1 MIMNIVVCAK
11 QVVDVGEIKINP
23 STNKPILEGIPKKI
37 SDIDKNAVEEAIRIK
52 EKLGGKITVMTVGPP
67 DAKEKIK
74 ELLAMGA
81 DEGVLIPRPAT
92 ADYHVVSKLLSK
104 GIEKL
109 GGVDL
114 VLCGEASIDM
124 FSGQV
129 GPRIA
134 GFLKWPQ
141 LTYSFKV
148 EPEAGK
154 VRAQRNMGDKM
165 VQTESSYPAVI
176 TVTKEIN
183 EPRLPSLMQILG
195 SASKPIHDWSLGDI
209 GMDGEGPKVVEKDLK
224 GIKMERKNVIF
235 KDDLDEAV
243 AQLAERLSKD
253 GLLG

>member
-1 MIMNIVVCAK
+1 MNIVVCAK

-23 STNKPILEGIPKKI
+23 STNKPVLEGIPKKI
-37 SDIDKNAVEEAIRIK
+37 SDIDKNAVEEAIKIK
-52 EKLGGKITVMTVGPP
+52 EKSGGKITVMTVGAP

-81 DEGVLIPRPAT
+81 DEGILIPQPEG
-92 ADYHVVSKLLSK
+92 ADYHVVSKLLAK
-104 GIEKL
+104 GIEKM
-109 GGVDL
+109 GDVDL

-134 GFLKWPQ
+134 GYLNWPQ
-141 LTYSFKV
+141 LTYAFKV
-148 EPEAGK
+148 ETGDGNVKAE
-154 VRAQRNMGDKM
+154 RNMGDRM
-165 VQTESSYPAVI
+165 VVSESSYPAVI

-195 SASKPIHDWSLGDI
+195 SASKPIHDWSAADI
-209 GMDGEGPKVVEKDLK
+209 GLEGEEAKVVEKDLK
-224 GIKMERKNVIF
+224 GVAMERKNVIY

-243 AQLAERLSKD
+243 KDLTDNLAKE

>member
-1 MIMNIVVCAK
+1 MNIVVCAK

-23 STNKPILEGIPKKI
+23 STNKPVLEGIPKKI
-37 SDIDKNAVEEAIRIK
+37 SDIDKNAVEEAIKIK
-52 EKLGGKITVMTVGPP
+52 EKVGGKITIMTVGAP

-81 DEGVLIPRPAT
+81 DEGILIPQPEG
-92 ADYHVVSKLLSK
+92 ADYHVISKLLSK
-104 GIEKL
+104 GIEKM
-109 GGVDL
+109 GDVNL

-134 GFLKWPQ
+134 GYLNWPQ
-141 LTYSFKV
+141 LTYAFKV
-148 EPEAGK
+148 ETGDGNVKAE
-154 VRAQRNMGDKM
+154 RNMGDRM
-165 VQTESSYPAVI
+165 VISESSLPVVL

-195 SASKPIHDWSLGDI
+195 SASKPIHDWSGADVGLE
-209 GMDGEGPKVVEKDLK
+209 GEGAKVLEKDLK
-224 GIKMERKNVIF
+224 GISMERRNVIY
-235 KDDLDEAV
+235 KDDVDEAV
-243 AQLAERLSKD
+243 KVLADNLAKE